1 MHMKRMK
8 KVLMTMGLVGVLA
21 GAAHAEAW
29 KFGVISDTQQTV
41 SGGENSVATPIIAAV
56 NQRFIGAGVD
66 LVVQVGDL
74 GDNGSNA
81 SMTSRAAANAN
92 LTAAG
97 ISFYP
102 LRGNHDVSATNYA
115 TAFPN
120 LPGTPG
126 GGGSSPAGYA
136 GLDYSFVYNNT
147 KFMLLD
153 YNDGVETSTVQ
164 NWMSSELSAADH
176 EQAFVFSHT
185 NLVGQNHKD
194 NLFGSGNDSDPA
206 TQNIFFNTL
215 ATNNVKYAIS
225 GHDHMNHRAIVTSPD
240 GQNKVQEIITQSDS
254 TKFYA
259 ASSGFT
265 TREQSISDQQNMIGY
280 YLFTVDGPR
289 VTGEYWATP
298 VVNNTVGSNPVWT
311 LEDTF
316 GYSLNG
322 KQFTIAR
329 GATYTNV
336 ADQITAG
343 DGFRGT
349 SMRILNGTN
358 SLTGTAEG
366 SRAEVDDL
374 NTGWSP
380 RVDGLASDVLTLW
393 GMNNALGSKV
403 TDAYALSMNF
413 ATSEGVE
420 ADDIF
425 LATRDANGNWINAFN
440 GNTGGTPNFILG
452 AYDPSYGLGTYGL
465 DLSNSTAW
473 AVVNYAGD
481 FSVVPEPATL
491 TLMGLGGLVSLL
503 RRRRA
508 K

>member
-21 GAAHAEAW
+21 GAAHADAW
-29 KFGVISDTQQTV
+29 TFGVISDTQQTV

-56 NQRFIGAGVD
+56 NQQFIAAGVD
-66 LVVQVGDL
+66 LVVAVGDL

-102 LRGNHDVSATNYA
+102 LQGNHDVSATNFN

-126 GGGSSPAGYA
+126 GGGSSPAGMA
-136 GLDYSFVYNNT
+136 GLTYSFVHNDT
-147 KFMLLD
+147 KFMLFQ
-153 YNDGVETSTVQ
+153 YGTNMASSSVKS
-164 NWMSSELSAADH
+164 WMSSELSAADH
-176 EQAFVFSHT
+176 EQAFVFTHAD
-185 NLVGQNHKD
+185 LLGQNHKD
-194 NLFGSGNDSDPA
+194 NIFGSGNDSDPT
-206 TQNIFFNTL
+206 TQNFFFNTL
-215 ATNNVKYAIS
+215 ATNDVKYVIS
-225 GHDHMNHRAIVTSPD
+225 GHDHMDHRSIVTSPD

-254 TKFYA
+254 TKWYTA
-259 ASSGFT
+259 TSGFS
-265 TREQSISDQQNMIGY
+265 TREQSVSDQQNMIGY
-280 YLFTVDGPR
+280 YLFTVDGPK
-289 VTGEYWATP
+289 VTGQYFATP
-298 VVNNTVGSNPVWT
+298 IVNNTVGSNPVWT
-311 LEDTF
+311 LQDTF

-322 KQFTIAR
+322 RQFTIAR

-336 ADQITAG
+336 IDQIAAG
-343 DGFRGT
+343 AGFRGT

-425 LATRDANGNWINAFN
+425 LATPDANGNWINAFN
-440 GNTGGTPNFILG
+440 GNTGGTPNFVLG
-452 AYDPSYGLGTYGL
+452 AYDPSYGLGTYGI

-491 TLMGLGGLVSLL
+491 TLLGLGGLSFLL